1 MDKIIADDLISPGKT
16 LLIRKIR
23 PVIDHHHVKT
33 ASCRQLDLHMSHM
46 SAAEDNESLLREDGG
61 STEQGM
67 PELGRGGMASGPAGL
82 L

>member
-1 MDKIIADDLISPGKT
+1 MELSDQRGGERRTGGGQVAVRVRS
-16 LLIRKIR
+16 
-23 PVIDHHHVKT
+23 DHGEGGPFT
-33 ASCRQLDLHMSHM
+33 S
-46 SAAEDNESLLREDGG
+46 ESLLREDGG